1 LPLVNDRA
9 ISWSCWKYGTY
20 SWISWGIGAG
30 WERGWYDPESWKD
43 FYKEA
48 SEADAEF
55 TYRKFNGNGS
65 LIYRPGV
72 VPNVNVACPSIRLKT
87 MRNGV
92 QDYEY
97 LRLLTE
103 LDGNSDRADKIA
115 NDIIKRPFGENAIG
129 NLDVWSFDVKDWDKA
144 RIALG
149 EMIQKK
155 TAEKE

>member
-1 LPLVNDRA
+1 
-9 ISWSCWKYGTY
+9 
-20 SWISWGIGAG
+20 
-30 WERGWYDPESWKD
+30 
-43 FYKEA
+43 EA